1 MKLPLDISDALISS
15 SGINGSPRALP
26 SEPPTTMSNA
36 LHVMRLRKIW
46 ARIHTL
52 NHGKSNLGDLHEN
65 TRSCHTTQLR
75 ADLEEW
81 RRTAPEPIPRPGR
94 TLSIFST
101 KVWFDLNYS
110 GTILNLYRT
119 QLVDAERASDDVFL
133 DCLQAASTVI
143 RLYRLQYVGTAI
155 KHTWGT
161 LHCAFLA
168 GLTYLHCLWSSKT
181 ACESVQYSDVS
192 KTCIDCTMVL
202 VVIAQEW
209 EDGAPYRDIFET
221 LAGRTLSMVVDRNS
235 QGQPLPNLSPPVS
248 GTPDREVVSRW
259 MADIDGKGMLSG
271 FDSLLSG
278 FLDNM
283 SPYDIGQNDGM

>member
-1 MKLPLDISDALISS
+1 
-15 SGINGSPRALP
+15 
-26 SEPPTTMSNA
+26 MSNA
-36 LHVMRLRKIW
+36 LHVMRLRQIW

-52 NHGKSNLGDLHEN
+52 NHGKSTLGDLHEN
-65 TRSCHTTQLR
+65 ARSCHTTQLR
-75 ADLEEW
+75 ADLEGW
-81 RRTAPEPIPRPGR
+81 RRAAPEPIPRPGR

-119 QLVDAERASDDVFL
+119 QLVETEGTSDGVFM
-133 DCLQAASTVI
+133 DCLQAANTVI

-168 GLTYLHCLWSSKT
+168 GLTYLHCLWSCGS
-181 ACESVQYSDVS
+181 ACESVSYSDVS
-192 KTCIDCTMVL
+192 KTCMDCTMVL

-209 EDGAPYRDIFET
+209 EDGAPYRDIFEI
-221 LAGRTLSMVVDRNS
+221 LASRTLSMVVDKGSR
-235 QGQPLPNLSPPVS
+235 GQPGPDASEPVP

-283 SPYDIGQNDGM
+283 TPYDIAQDDGM